1 MPKSGGHESK
11 RGGEGNMNVEFY
23 IDTADL
29 AQIREAMSWG
39 VLDGV
44 TTNPSIVAREKRGF
58 EELIRDI
65 GRATTGKVWCE
76 AVGANADA
84 MVEEARAFRQWADRV
99 VVKLPMGAEGVKA
112 ASRLAKEGIETNM
125 TLVYSVGQAVL
136 AAKAGVQY
144 VSPYLG
150 RVDDVAWSGAELI
163 GGIARTFSRL
173 SLPTKVIAASVRGPQ
188 QVLDML
194 NIGVHAVTTSYP
206 VWAAMMKHPMTD
218 IGLEGFMR
226 DWKEA
231 GL

>member
-1 MPKSGGHESK
+1 M
-11 RGGEGNMNVEFY
+11 EFY

-29 AQIREAMSWG
+29 AQIKEAMSWG
-39 VLDGV
+39 ILEGV

-58 EELIRDI
+58 EELIREI
-65 GRATTGKVWCE
+65 ARETPGKVWCE
-76 AVGANADA
+76 VIGTDADT
-84 MVEEARAFRQWADRV
+84 MVEEARMFRNWADRV

-112 ASRLAKEGIETNM
+112 ASRLSKEGIETNM

-136 AAKAGVQY
+136 AAKAGVRY

-150 RVDDVAWSGAELI
+150 RVDDVAWSGATLI
-163 GGIARTFSRL
+163 GGIVETFARL
-173 SLPTKVIAASVRGPQ
+173 GLPTKVIAASVRGPQ

-194 NIGVHAVTTSYP
+194 NLGVHAVTTSYS

-218 IGLEGFMR
+218 IGLEGFLR